1 MGIASPPGAVDQVRW
16 IMGQP
21 LQHDPGTRRAYSN
34 IGYMVLG
41 LVIEEVSGEAYLAF
55 LRKHVARPAGIA
67 DSELILGRS
76 LRADAHPREPYYDHP
91 RKYPN
96 VFYPAYSDV
105 RRVEGPYG
113 SAHMEARAS
122 LGGIVTNPRSLVLF
136 LDKYTV
142 NGRRI
147 GQPRRGW
154 GKRAAH
160 GGKQKGVRALALQ
173 REDGIALA
181 VVFNKSTIGN
191 GMTELREALNELIDD
206 GDIQWPER
214 EP

>member
-1 MGIASPPGAVDQVRW
+1 M
-16 IMGQP
+16 
-21 LQHDPGTRRAYSN
+21 
-34 IGYMVLG
+34 
-41 LVIEEVSGEAYLAF
+41 
-55 LRKHVARPAGIA
+55 
-67 DSELILGRS
+67 
-76 LRADAHPREPYYDHP
+76 
-91 RKYPN
+91 
-96 VFYPAYSDV
+96 
-105 RRVEGPYG
+105 
-113 SAHMEARAS
+113 
-122 LGGIVTNPRSLVLF
+122 
-136 LDKYTV
+136 

-154 GKRAAH
+154 GKRAAQ

-173 REDGIALA
+173 REDGITLA